1 MAVFGNEAHGSKGFE
16 VVCILNQ
23 AFGIEIEDFNSG
35 TVATRDGLVPAQ
47 NARAGEMGESAVG
60 KRDGKFD
67 RRIRK
72 KLLRDVDGKAAAAE
86 SHMGNAGVGGK
97 GFADATFRSSRGN
110 RVGVRKSSRGAAS
123 SAVRRQSGPFS
134 RRAWTSPLRHRDRK
148 RRPALS
154 PQSR

>member
-23 AFGIEIEDFNSG
+23 AFGIEMEDFNSG

-72 KLLRDVDGKAAAAE
+72 KLLRDVDGKAAGRKP
-86 SHMGNAGVGGK
+86 HGK
-97 GFADATFRSSRGN
+97 RWSWRKRIRGCN
-110 RVGVRKSSRGAAS
+110 FPEQPGQPRLGVRKSSRGAAS

-134 RRAWTSPLRHRDRK
+134 R
-148 RRPALS
+148 
-154 PQSR
+154 

>member
-1 MAVFGNEAHGSKGFE
+1 MAVFGNEANRSKDFE

-23 AFGIEIEDFNSG
+23 AFGIEMEDFNSG

-86 SHMGNAGVGGK
+86 SHMGSAGVGGK

-110 RVGVRKSSRGAAS
+110 RGWGFENQVAAQQAPLYGANQVFFLA
-123 SAVRRQSGPFS
+123 G
-134 RRAWTSPLRHRDRK
+134 LGHHRFEKKD
-148 RRPALS
+148 L
-154 PQSR
+154 